1 MVLLALVKDCELF
14 HRYEEVLV
22 LCRDTGVPFISSN
35 KGQNLRVRG
44 IELSRKLKALYQVR
58 HHFCASLKF
67 QHSRTI
73 YASHFVNSLSAY
85 NSEELFLR

>member
-1 MVLLALVKDCELF
+1 M
-14 HRYEEVLV
+14 
-22 LCRDTGVPFISSN
+22 LCRDTNVPFILSN

-44 IELSRKLKALYQVR
+44 IELSRKFKELYQVQ

-73 YASHFVNSLSAY
+73 YASDFVNSLSAY
-85 NSEELFLR
+85 NSEELLLR